1 MDRDTIK
8 EAKKLGNQIKD
19 CQRARYF
26 AKKATDPFF
35 DQDYSLGLFMG
46 TLCQDKT
53 FYESL
58 KKLLNDT
65 EKRLLYK
72 FDML

>member
-8 EAKKLGNQIKD
+8 DAKKLENQIRD

-26 AKKATDPFF
+26 AKKATNPFF

-58 KKLLNDT
+58 IKLLNDT
-65 EKRLLYK
+65 EKRLQHK
-72 FDML
+72 FDIL